1 MQHTTPIAGKTLLVY
16 VIALSL
22 SSMALCG
29 ISAQEPSSLRPA
41 RRRRVGAR
49 RHRRRIVGNDRARV
63 GVSPAV
69 LASRNGRGLKPAL
82 KGGETIVIDNRH
94 IVPDQLSVLDGT
106 DDGLIVNVP
115 QRLVF
120 YFAEGRLEA
129 HYPVAVGRADWQ
141 TPLGDFTIVMKEE
154 DPTWDVPLSI
164 QQEMR
169 RAGKRVVK
177 SIPPGPA
184 NPLGRFWLGLSLDS
198 VGIHGTIAPLSIYT
212 FASHGCI
219 RLHPDDIDALYQQV
233 VVGERGRIIYEPV
246 LVAYDGTDVYL
257 EVHPDPYRRG
267 PDPMAR
273 ALDLLDQAGLTGLS
287 DPMEVVHTVRLAEG
301 LATPVTAQTRD
312 RSSRPVP
319 PCDSGGA
326 RPHTAR

>member
-1 MQHTTPIAGKTLLVY
+1 MPHTTPIAGKTLLIY
-16 VIALSL
+16 AIAVSL

-29 ISAQEPSSLRPA
+29 ISAQEPSSPSPL
-41 RRRRVGAR
+41 VGAEWA
-49 RHRRRIVGNDRARV
+49 HVVTAGESWATIGTRV

-69 LASRNGRGLKPAL
+69 VASRNGRGLRPAL

-94 IVPDQLSVLDGT
+94 IVPNHLSLLDGT

-120 YFAEGRLEA
+120 YFAEGRLAA

-141 TPLGDFTIVMKEE
+141 TPLGDFTIIMKEE

-169 RAGKRVVK
+169 RAGQRVVK

-184 NPLGRFWLGLSLDS
+184 NPLGRFWLGLSLDH

-233 VVGERGRIIYEPV
+233 VAGERGRIIYEPV

-257 EVHPDPYRRG
+257 EVHPDPYRRA
-267 PDPMAR
+267 PDPMGR
-273 ALDLLDQAGLTGLS
+273 TLDLLDQAGLTGLS
-287 DPMEVVHTVRLAEG
+287 DAADVVDVVRRAEG
-301 LATPVTAQTRD
+301 LATPVTTLTRD
-312 RSSRPVP
+312 RGPRPVV
-319 PCDSGGA
+319 PCDSGGHFK
-326 RPHTAR
+326 P